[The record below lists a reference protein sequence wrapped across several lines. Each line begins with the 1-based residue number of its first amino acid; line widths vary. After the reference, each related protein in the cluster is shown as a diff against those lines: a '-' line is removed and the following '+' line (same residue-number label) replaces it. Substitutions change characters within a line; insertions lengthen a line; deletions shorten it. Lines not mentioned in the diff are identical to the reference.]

1 MERTESS
8 TQSDNIRIHV
18 RIIKDLRF
26 ADDVDL
32 ISASEDGLQSLVT
45 TLATDS
51 TDYELQIN
59 KKKTKVMVFKRDMV
73 QINPITVVGGEQLET
88 VS

>member
-1 MERTESS
+1 MAYCKDPISPLAFITLLERVMEKTESS
-8 TQSDNIRIHV
+8 TQSDIRIHG

-51 TDYELQIN
+51 TDYGLQIN
-59 KKKTKVMVFKRDMV
+59 KKKTKVMV
-73 QINPITVVGGEQLET
+73 L
-88 VS
+88 